1 MSERTKV
8 IVAVGGTG
16 GHVFPGCN
24 LGSHLIENN
33 YNVRLITDKRGLRF
47 LSRFKNLKFSI
58 LPASPFIKKN
68 IFTLLLSFFVIIIS
82 VLKSI
87 FFLTFNRPSIVIG
100 MGGYASFPVCIA
112 ATILKIKFVIYE
124 NNLVLGKANKYLLPF
139 AEKIFVSY
147 KDLEGINEKYKN
159 KVLEIGNIIKKE
171 IIDYSKKDTKKLIA
185 KLNIL
190 VLGGSQAAK
199 VFANILPNIFLESKK
214 KGLPLKIFQHC
225 LPDQSEK
232 LKSYYEKAQ
241 IEFETFNFIDNLERL
256 FPKINLAITRS
267 GSSILAELT
276 NACIPFISVP
286 LPSSADNHQLK
297 NANYY
302 QKKDFSFVIEEKD
315 IQYKLF
321 PLLNEI
327 FTNKSL
333 LSSISKNQS
342 QYSDKNVYINVSEE
356 LKKIINEKN

>member
-1 MSERTKV
+1 MSEKIKV
-8 IVAVGGTG
+8 IIAVGGTG

-24 LGSHLIENN
+24 LGSHLIEKN

-47 LSRFKNLKFSI
+47 LSKFKNLNFSI

-82 VLKSI
+82 VFKSI
-87 FFLTFNRPSIVIG
+87 FFLTFNRPSIIFG

-147 KDLEGINEKYKN
+147 KDLEGINEKYKS

-171 IIDYSKKDTKKLIA
+171 IIDYSKKDTKQLIE

-214 KGLPLKIFQHC
+214 NG

-232 LKSYYEKAQ
+232 LESYYEKAQ
-241 IEFETFNFIDNLERL
+241 IEFETFNFIDNLEEL

-267 GSSILAELT
+267 GSSVLAELT
-276 NACIPFISVP
+276 NACIPFISIP
-286 LPSSADNHQLK
+286 LPTSADNHQLK

-302 QKKDFSFVIEEKD
+302 QKKNFSFVIEEKD

-327 FTNKSL
+327 FTKKSL
-333 LSSISKNQS
+333 LSNISKNQS
-342 QYSDKNVYINVSEE
+342 QYSDKNVYININKA
-356 LKKIINEKN
+356 LKKIIDEKS

>member
-1 MSERTKV
+1 MSEKIKV
-8 IVAVGGTG
+8 IIAVGGTG

-24 LGSHLIENN
+24 LGSHLIEKN

-47 LSRFKNLKFSI
+47 LSKFKNLNFSI

-82 VLKSI
+82 VFKSI
-87 FFLTFNRPSIVIG
+87 FFLTFNRPSIIFG

-147 KDLEGINEKYKN
+147 KDLEGINEKYES

-171 IIDYSKKDTKKLIA
+171 IIDYSKKDTKQLIE

-214 KGLPLKIFQHC
+214 NGLPLKIFQHC

-241 IEFETFNFIDNLERL
+241 IEFETFNFIDNLEEF

-267 GSSILAELT
+267 GSSVLAELT
-276 NACIPFISVP
+276 NACIPFISIP
-286 LPSSADNHQLK
+286 LPTSADNHQLK

-302 QKKDFSFVIEEKD
+302 QKKNFSFVIEEKD

-327 FTNKSL
+327 FTKKSL
-333 LSSISKNQS
+333 LSNISKNQS
-342 QYSDKNVYINVSEE
+342 QYSDKNVYININKA
-356 LKKIINEKN
+356 LKKIIDEKS

>member
-1 MSERTKV
+1 MSEKIKV
-8 IVAVGGTG
+8 IIAVGGTG

-24 LGSHLIENN
+24 LGSHLIEKN

-47 LSRFKNLKFSI
+47 LSKFKNLNFSI

-82 VLKSI
+82 VFKSI
-87 FFLTFNRPSIVIG
+87 FFLTFNRPSIIFG

-147 KDLEGINEKYKN
+147 KDLEGINEKYKS

-171 IIDYSKKDTKKLIA
+171 IIDYSKKDTKQLIE

-214 KGLPLKIFQHC
+214 NGLPLKIFQHC

-232 LKSYYEKAQ
+232 LESYYEKAQ
-241 IEFETFNFIDNLERL
+241 IEFETFNFIDNLEEL

-267 GSSILAELT
+267 GSSVLAELT
-276 NACIPFISVP
+276 NACIPFISIP
-286 LPSSADNHQLK
+286 LPTSADNHQLK

-302 QKKDFSFVIEEKD
+302 QKKNFSFVIEEKD

-327 FTNKSL
+327 FTKKSL
-333 LSSISKNQS
+333 LSNISKNQS
-342 QYSDKNVYINVSEE
+342 QYSDKNVYININKA
-356 LKKIINEKN
+356 LKKIIDEKS